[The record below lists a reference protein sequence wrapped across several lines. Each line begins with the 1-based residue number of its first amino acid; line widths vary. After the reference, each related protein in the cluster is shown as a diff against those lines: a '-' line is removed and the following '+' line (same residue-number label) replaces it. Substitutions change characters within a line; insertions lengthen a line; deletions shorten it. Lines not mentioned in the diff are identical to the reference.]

1 MIKVE
6 LKGAKEMVAD
16 LKKMREKAVPFA
28 IKNALNTV
36 AFETRRL
43 WQAEVKSVFT
53 NRNLF
58 TANSVRVEQAT
69 TSKLQAT
76 VGSVAPY
83 MGLQETG
90 GTDSGRHGR
99 KPVAGPV
106 AGGQAPGAKRTTL
119 VRGRFKLP
127 AINVAHPAL
136 TGTRRQRNAIAI
148 AVAIK
153 SGSKRAVLER
163 PGGGKGLFIVGGRA
177 KAPTT
182 RLLWNVSKS
191 SVHIKA
197 QPTLERSIAAVKP
210 KLEHIMEASLRQ
222 QMQRFGVGK

>member
-28 IKNALNTV
+28 IKNALNTA

-53 NRNLF
+53 SRNLF
-58 TANSVRVEQAT
+58 TVNSIRVEQAT
-69 TSKLQAT
+69 PTKLQAT

-99 KPVAGPV
+99 KPIAGPV
-106 AGGQAPGAKRTTL
+106 AAGQAPGGKRTRL

-136 TGTRRQRNAIAI
+136 HGNRKQRNAIAI

-163 PGGGKGLFIVGGRA
+163 PGGGKGLFILGGRA
-177 KAPTT
+177 KAPTV

-197 QPTLERSIAAVKP
+197 EPTLQRSLDAVKP
-210 KLEHIMEASLRQ
+210 KLEHMMEAALTQ
-222 QMQRFGVGK
+222 QMQRLGVRK